1 MQLDDNESLK
11 NEVNNLN
18 FILNLNTQYYL
29 DTKN

>member
-11 NEVNNLN
+11 NEVKFLN